1 MVPADLGFTCLDYD
15 DNDVDDDDDEDVDDE
30 YDDYMSDEDGGNHFC
45 RFSSSSPASTFM
57 R

>member
-15 DNDVDDDDDEDVDDE
+15 DDDDDEDVDDE

-45 RFSSSSPASTFM
+45 RFSSSSPASTFT